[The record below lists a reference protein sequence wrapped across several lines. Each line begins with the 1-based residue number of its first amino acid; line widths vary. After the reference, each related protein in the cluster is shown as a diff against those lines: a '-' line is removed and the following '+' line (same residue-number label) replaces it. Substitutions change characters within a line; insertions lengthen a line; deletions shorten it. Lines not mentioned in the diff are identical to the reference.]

1 MTHLATMEQSQT
13 ALEIRSQVNR
23 IQEVMEAVMKDGQ
36 HYGVIPGCGD
46 KPTLLKPGAEKLMMT
61 FRLAVEP
68 EVEDL
73 GDTYVRRYRV
83 RTRVTSQ
90 MTGVFLG
97 SGVGECSSDEEKYAW
112 REAVCREE
120 FDAVDPA
127 LRREKWK
134 KGLSEPIFQVH
145 TNPADVANTILK
157 MAKKRSLV
165 DAILTVTAASDI
177 FAQDYEDMPE
187 ELRTNGQPVEKHQR
201 KKKAAPS
208 NEMCVP
214 NYGPDPGKPFSLVT
228 VEHLRI
234 YLGGADRSINDE
246 KKARFKDEN
255 IKMRDALKA
264 EISKREAAKK
274 PDAEQSETTAPKEV
288 VSTNSSPAPGLDAAY
303 LSQVLDCEDWLRGST
318 RGKTELVTIR
328 KGFKLQDGAYPLL
341 PQEQQE
347 YLTNLKRT
355 VERMQSAIA

>member
-1 MTHLATMEQSQT
+1 MTTVATMEQSQT

-23 IQEVMEAVMKDGQ
+23 IQEVMEAVMQDGQ
-36 HYGVIPGCGD
+36 HYGVIPGCGG

-112 REAVCREE
+112 RAAVCQEE
-120 FDAVDPA
+120 FDATDPS

-134 KGLSEPIFQVH
+134 SGQTTPIFQVH

-187 ELRTNGQPVEKHQR
+187 ELRSNGQPVEKKKR
-201 KKKAAPS
+201 EKKAAPS

-214 NYGPDPGKPFSLVT
+214 NYGPDPGKPFSQVT

-234 YLGGADRSINDE
+234 YLSGSERSIGDE
-246 KKARFKDEN
+246 KKARFKEEN
-255 IKMRDALKA
+255 MKMRDALKA
-264 EISKREAAKK
+264 EIAKREQSGKSESSGNGGAK
-274 PDAEQSETTAPKEV
+274 PETMNGEALPVQTV
-288 VSTNSSPAPGLDAAY
+288 
-303 LSQVLDCEDWLRGST
+303 CERL
-318 RGKTELVTIR
+318 EL
-328 KGFKLQDGAYPLL
+328 A
-341 PQEQQE
+341 
-347 YLTNLKRT
+347 
-355 VERMQSAIA
+355 QSAKELADVMNAAMNADYAPEDRKTIQDHKDLAMKRLSGSK